1 MKRLFF
7 LLIVITCGLYSC
19 KEDKVFLKEDLQG
32 YWTVVDAKRNGK
44 TTKSLRGAWIKFKD
58 MEMVDNFLSD
68 KEIHPY
74 TLDGSKLIH
83 LANPSREYKL
93 QRVTA
98 DTLELSTKLETYKFD
113 LTLERKYE
121 TQ

>member
-1 MKRLFF
+1 MKKPLII
-7 LLIVITCGLYSC
+7 LLILLLSVISC

-32 YWTVVDAKRNGK
+32 YWMVVGAKRNGK
-44 TTKSLRGAWIKFKD
+44 TTKSLRGAWIKFRD

-74 TLDGSKLIH
+74 SLKGSTLIH
-83 LANPSREYKL
+83 HVEPERKYSLH
-93 QRVTA
+93 RVTA
-98 DTLELSTKLETYKFD
+98 DTLELSTTLDAYKFD

>member
-7 LLIVITCGLYSC
+7 LLVSVVFMTTSC

-32 YWTVVDAKRNGK
+32 YWIVVDAKRNGK
-44 TTKSLRGAWIKFKD
+44 TTKSLRGAWIKFRD

-74 TLDGSKLIH
+74 SLNGSTLIH
-83 LANPSREYKL
+83 QVDPVREFKL
-93 QRVTA
+93 HRVTA
-98 DTLELSTKLETYKFD
+98 DTLELSTKLQTYNFD

>member
-1 MKRLFF
+1 MKRC
-7 LLIVITCGLYSC
+7 LLILLTLCFIVISC
-19 KEDKVFLKEDLQG
+19 KEDKVFLKEDLEG
-32 YWTVVDAKRNGK
+32 YWIVVGAKRNGK
-44 TTKSLRGAWIKFKD
+44 TTKSLRGAWIKFRD

-68 KEIHPY
+68 KEIHSY
-74 TLDGSKLIH
+74 SLKGSTLTHHVEPERKYI
-83 LANPSREYKL
+83 L

-98 DTLELSTKLETYKFD
+98 DTLQLSTTLDAYKFD

>member
-1 MKRLFF
+1 MKRPF
-7 LLIVITCGLYSC
+7 LLVACVLFVFSSC

-32 YWTVVDAKRNGK
+32 YWMVVSAKRNGK
-44 TTKSLRGAWIKFKD
+44 TTKSLRGAWIKFRD

-68 KEIHPY
+68 KVIYPY
-74 TLDGSKLIH
+74 TLEGSKLTH
-83 LANPSREYKL
+83 QTEPAREFKL
-93 QRVTA
+93 HRVTA
-98 DTLELSTKLETYKFD
+98 DTLELSTQLNAYKFD